1 MQLTFEIK
9 GLDRLQEKLK
19 KLPGVAEKAIHDGE
33 EDVMDQAEAY
43 AVDELQKS
51 IKYSTGELT
60 RSLRTEVKL
69 KSTGEI
75 VGRLWSND
83 PIAVYREFGTGRNG
97 EKSHKIVPPNV
108 ALAYRQTAWF
118 IPADK
123 VDLDLNAIYGM
134 PKIKIKDK
142 YFYRTNGQPARQF
155 LTPAI
160 DKAGRD
166 ADDIISSR
174 IKEALHENL

>member
-1 MQLTFEIK
+1 MEFTFEIR
-9 GLDRLQEKLK
+9 GLDHLQEKLK
-19 KLPGVAEKAIHDGE
+19 KLPGVIQQEIQNGE

-43 AVDELQKS
+43 AVEELQKS

-97 EKSHKIVPPNV
+97 ERSPKIVPPNV
-108 ALAYRQTAWF
+108 TLTYRQTTWF
-118 IPADK
+118 IPVDK
-123 VDLDLNAIYGM
+123 VDIDLTAIYGM
-134 PKIKIKDK
+134 QRIKIHDK
-142 YFYRTNGQPARQF
+142 EFYRTNGQPARQF

-160 DKAGRD
+160 EKAGRD
-166 ADDIISSR
+166 ADKIISKR
-174 IKEALHENL
+174 IKEGLNENL

>member
-1 MQLTFEIK
+1 MEFTFEIK
-9 GLDRLQEKLK
+9 GLDHLQEKLK
-19 KLPGVAEKAIHDGE
+19 KLPGVIQEEIQKGE

-43 AVDELQKS
+43 AVEELQKS

-69 KSTGEI
+69 KLTGEI

-97 EKSHKIVPPNV
+97 ERSPKIVPPNV
-108 ALAYRQTAWF
+108 TLTYRQTTWF
-118 IPADK
+118 IPVDK
-123 VDLDLNAIYGM
+123 VEIDLTAIYGM
-134 PKIKIKDK
+134 QRIKIHDK
-142 YFYRTNGQPARQF
+142 EFYRTNGQPARQF

-160 DKAGRD
+160 EKASRD
-166 ADDIISSR
+166 ADKIIAKR
-174 IKEALHENL
+174 VKEGLNENL

>member
-1 MQLTFEIK
+1 MEFTFEIK
-9 GLDRLQEKLK
+9 GLDHLQEKLK
-19 KLPGVAEKAIHDGE
+19 KLPGVIQEQIQNGE

-43 AVDELQKS
+43 AVEELQKS

-97 EKSHKIVPPNV
+97 ERSPKIVPPNV
-108 ALAYRQTAWF
+108 TLTYRQTTWF
-118 IPADK
+118 IPVDK
-123 VDLDLNAIYGM
+123 VDIDLTAIYGM
-134 PKIKIKDK
+134 QKIKIHDK
-142 YFYRTNGQPARQF
+142 EFYRTNGQPARQF

-160 DKAGRD
+160 EKAGRD
-166 ADDIISSR
+166 ADKIIAKR
-174 IKEALHENL
+174 VKEGLNENL

>member
-1 MQLTFEIK
+1 MQFSFEIK
-9 GLDRLQEKLK
+9 GLDLLREKLK
-19 KLPGVAEKAIHDGE
+19 KLPGVTKEAIHDGE

-43 AVDELQKS
+43 AVEELQKS

-97 EKSHKIVPPNV
+97 ERSPKIIPPNV
-108 ALAYRQTAWF
+108 TLTYRQTTWF
-118 IPADK
+118 IPVDK
-123 VDLDLNAIYGM
+123 VDLDLTAIYGM
-134 PKIKIKDK
+134 QKIKIHDK
-142 YFYRTNGQPARQF
+142 EFYRTNGQPARQF

-160 DKAGRD
+160 EKAGRD
-166 ADDIISSR
+166 ADEIISKR
-174 IKEALHENL
+174 IKEALNENL

>member
-1 MQLTFEIK
+1 MEFTFEIK
-9 GLDRLQEKLK
+9 GLDHLQEKLK
-19 KLPGVAEKAIHDGE
+19 KLPGVIQEQIQNGE

-43 AVDELQKS
+43 AVGELQKS

-97 EKSHKIVPPNV
+97 ERSPKIVPPNV
-108 ALAYRQTAWF
+108 TLTYRQTTWF
-118 IPADK
+118 IPVDK
-123 VDLDLNAIYGM
+123 VDIDLTAIYGM
-134 PKIKIKDK
+134 QRIKIHDK
-142 YFYRTNGQPARQF
+142 EFYRTNGQPARQF

-160 DKAGRD
+160 EKAGRD
-166 ADDIISSR
+166 ADKIISKR
-174 IKEALHENL
+174 IKEGLNENL

>member
-1 MQLTFEIK
+1 MEFTFEIK

-19 KLPGVAEKAIHDGE
+19 KLPGLMQQEIQNGE
-33 EDVMDQAEAY
+33 EDVMDQAQAY
-43 AVDELQKS
+43 ATDELQKT

-97 EKSHKIVPPNV
+97 ERSPKIVPPNV
-108 ALAYRQTAWF
+108 TLTYRQTTWF
-118 IPADK
+118 IPVDK
-123 VDLDLNAIYGM
+123 VDIDLTAIYGM
-134 PKIKIKDK
+134 QKIKIHDK
-142 YFYRTNGQPARQF
+142 EFYRTNGQPARQF

-160 DKAGRD
+160 EKAGRD
-166 ADDIISSR
+166 ADEIISKR
-174 IKEALHENL
+174 IKEALNENL